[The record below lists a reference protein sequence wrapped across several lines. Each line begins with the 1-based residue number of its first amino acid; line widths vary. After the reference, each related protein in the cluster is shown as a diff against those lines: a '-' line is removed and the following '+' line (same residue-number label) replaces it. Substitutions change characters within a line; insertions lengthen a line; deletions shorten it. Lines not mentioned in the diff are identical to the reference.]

1 MRPATGDGTTTA
13 QAMTAI
19 VKKFRE
25 AAERA
30 YPEPVDEETFAELL
44 AGLCATARLVCD
56 KSSFYTWI
64 YEKEEVEEFLNRR
77 FEMEMEEYPVKGS
90 RIGHYVVQIYYQ
102 LGDTQYVEPQ
112 YVVIEW
118 VPAAGYSYDEMK
130 IFRCDAPAEL
140 PLGSAINILLSI
152 GR

>member
-1 MRPATGDGTTTA
+1 
-13 QAMTAI
+13 
-19 VKKFRE
+19 
-25 AAERA
+25 
-30 YPEPVDEETFAELL
+30 VDEETFAELL

-64 YEKEEVEEFLNRR
+64 YEREEVEEFLDRR

-130 IFRCDAPAEL
+130 IFRCDAPAGPAGV